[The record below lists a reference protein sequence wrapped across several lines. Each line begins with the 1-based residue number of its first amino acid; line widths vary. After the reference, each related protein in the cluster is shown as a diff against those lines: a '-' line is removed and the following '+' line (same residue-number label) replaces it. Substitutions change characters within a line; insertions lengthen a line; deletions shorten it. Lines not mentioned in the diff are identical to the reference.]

1 MFLHFRVSGNFK
13 DKRGYKN
20 FLSNF
25 LCLTVP
31 KKFTGKALVFHYF
44 LLSRNF
50 KDKRGYKD
58 FLSNFLCLSVPKKFI
73 GQSFTVSLN
82 SGVNNFYG

>member
-1 MFLHFRVSGNFK
+1 M
-13 DKRGYKN
+13 GYRD

-25 LCLTVP
+25 LRLTVP
-31 KKFTGKALVFHYF
+31 KKFAGNALVFHYF

-73 GQSFTVSLN
+73 GQSFTVALN
-82 SGVNNFYG
+82 SGVNKFYG